1 MSLQVQLSSGGNM
14 PNRFDKDYNKK
25 IHDTVRYAN
34 ARAKRL
40 EKRGIKLFNR
50 PIKVRDLK
58 KRYTTK
64 QAMDKELNLLNKLTV
79 KQGLNP
85 KKLTSWR
92 SQYYGK
98 DVEAAQSY
106 FKARFDKLNRKLGN
120 MPADRTRVELLR
132 DKYNILRQDPSK
144 LTGADLGA
152 YNATMREFYAYPSQR
167 RSGYRGFL
175 KEVDLVM
182 ERLQYSKETRDGVFK
197 KLSELDADQFYAMYD
212 DNSIIERVYDLG
224 GSPTNDDFELN
235 TTEENAKEIIDALL
249 EQVGGLVDK
258 YKEW

>member
-1 MSLQVQLSSGGNM
+1 M
-14 PNRFDKDYNKK
+14 PNKFDKDYNKK

-40 EKRGIKLFNR
+40 EKRGIKLFNQ

-85 KKLTSWR
+85 KKLASWR

-98 DVEAAQSY
+98 DVQAAQSY
-106 FKARFDKLNRKLGN
+106 FKDRFDKLNRKLGN

-144 LTGADLGA
+144 LTGRDLGA

-224 GSPTNDDFELN
+224 GSPTKEDFDLN

-249 EQVGGLVDK
+249 EQVNGLVDK